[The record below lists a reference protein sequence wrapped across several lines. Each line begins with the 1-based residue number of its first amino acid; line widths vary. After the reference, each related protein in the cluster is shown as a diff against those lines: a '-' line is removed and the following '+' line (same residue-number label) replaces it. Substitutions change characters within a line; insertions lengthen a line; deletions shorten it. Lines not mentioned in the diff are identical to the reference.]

1 MEQAAEGG
9 KDDDEHGTG
18 LFGGPASERASPDGP
33 AQGALFQIE
42 GPDEDGCVWICST
55 IDAKDQWCQ
64 NLGPFESAAQAMV
77 EWLERNDYG
86 E

>member
-1 MEQAAEGG
+1 MEHAAEGG
-9 KDDDEHGTG
+9 NHDEDHGAR
-18 LFGGPASERASPDGP
+18 LFGGPGRDRSNPDGP
-33 AQGALFQIE
+33 EQGALFQIE
-42 GPDEDGCVWICST
+42 GPDEDGCVWICSK
-55 IDAKDQWCQ
+55 IDARDQWCQ